1 MKIRNKIR
9 QHLIGKLPT
18 GLLVLTVLL
27 LLAAGY
33 HLSLWWKAQQLN
45 RAYDNKSILK
55 QPIKNDEYLK
65 AYSVGYLLASKN
77 NPIEAAKA
85 FNIAEVSLDPELRA
99 RAKYAIANV
108 HFESAMASAD
118 IEHGGSHRRSVERIL
133 LAREAYKG
141 ALALSLIC
149 ITHVIT

>member
-65 AYSVGYLLASKN
+65 AYSVGYLLA
-77 NPIEAAKA
+77 I
-85 FNIAEVSLDPELRA
+85 LR
-99 RAKYAIANV
+99 KC
-108 HFESAMASAD
+108 H
-118 IEHGGSHRRSVERIL
+118 
-133 LAREAYKG
+133 
-141 ALALSLIC
+141 
-149 ITHVIT
+149 